1 MNVPVYSP
9 EQANKLPEK
18 PGVYRFYDKEGQLIY
33 VGKAKSLRKR
43 VGSYFMHKLHTDRKT
58 RKMVSE
64 VHLIEFTIVNSEF
77 DALLLENNLIKNFQP
92 KYNINLRDDKS
103 YPYICVTRERFPRIY
118 STRQVDPAKG
128 VYFGPYASVRAM
140 NSVLELFRNI
150 YFIRT
155 CNYNLSEE
163 NIRRG
168 KFKVCLEYHIEKC
181 KGPCEGLQ
189 DEEDYNKDIEHAI
202 HILKGNIQTVKNY
215 FKQEMAD
222 AAVAMRFELAQ
233 KYKEKLETLENF
245 QSKSVV
251 VNQKITDVDVFSI
264 VSDEKSAFVNY
275 LRIKN
280 GSIIT
285 AKTVEIRKKL
295 EEANADILALVMVE
309 LRERYNSDSKEII
322 THIPVEMEV
331 DGIEIGIP
339 KIGDKKKLVDLS
351 IKNALF
357 YKKEREKQELEKEPR
372 EQRILKTL
380 QKDLRLKEPPIQ
392 IECFDNS
399 NLQGTNPV
407 ASMVCF
413 KNAKPS
419 KSDYRRF
426 AIKTVEGPDDFASMK
441 EIVGRRYYRL
451 KEEGQPM
458 PNLIV
463 IDGGKGQLSSAA
475 EALKELGLYGQIPI
489 VGIAKKLEEIYFPE
503 DSYPLYI
510 SKKSESLKLLQR
522 IRDEA
527 HRFAITFHR
536 QKRSKATFTSELD
549 HIKGIGGKTVDK
561 LLARYR
567 SIKNIKQAPLEDLQ
581 ALIGKDKTQAL
592 MEGLGIGAG
601 K

>member
-1 MNVPVYSP
+1 MNVPVYTP
-9 EQANKLPEK
+9 DQAGALPEK
-18 PGVYRFYDKEGQLIY
+18 PGVYRFYDEEGQLIY
-33 VGKAKSLRKR
+33 VGKAKSLKKR
-43 VGSYFMHKLHTDRKT
+43 VSSYFMNKLHSDRKT
-58 RKMVSE
+58 RKMASE
-64 VHLIEFTIVNSEF
+64 VRRIEFTIVNSEF
-77 DALLLENNLIKNFQP
+77 DALLLENNLIKTFQP

-103 YPYICVTRERFPRIY
+103 FPYICVTRERFPRIF
-118 STRQVDPAKG
+118 STRQVDPEKG

-140 NSVLELFRNI
+140 NNVLELFRNL
-150 YFIRT
+150 YYIRT

-168 KFKVCLEYHIEKC
+168 KFKVCLEYHIGKC

-189 DEEDYNKDIEHAI
+189 NEEEYNKDVEYAI
-202 HILKGNIQTVKNY
+202 HILKGNIQIVKNY
-215 FKQEMAD
+215 FKQEMT
-222 AAVAMRFELAQ
+222 AAAAGMRFELAQ
-233 KYKEKLETLENF
+233 QYKEKLETLENF
-245 QSKSVV
+245 QARSVV

-275 LRIKN
+275 LKIKN
-280 GSIIT
+280 GAIVT

-295 EEANADILALVMVE
+295 DETDADILALVIVE
-309 LRERYNSDSKEII
+309 LRERYHSDSKEIL
-322 THIPVEMEV
+322 THIPVELEV
-331 DGIEIGIP
+331 ENVEISIP
-339 KIGDKKKLVDLS
+339 KIGDKRKLVELS

-380 QKDLRLKEPPIQ
+380 QKDLRLKETPFH

-441 EIVGRRYYRL
+441 EIVGRRYFRL
-451 KEEGQPM
+451 KEEGQPL

-463 IDGGKGQLSSAA
+463 IDGGKGQLSSAV
-475 EALKELGLYGQIPI
+475 EVLKELGLYGQIPI
-489 VGIAKKLEEIYFPE
+489 IGIAKKLEEIYFPE
-503 DSYPLYI
+503 DSYPLHI

-536 QKRSKATFTSELD
+536 QKRSKASFTSELD
-549 HIKGIGGKTVDK
+549 KIKGIGGKTVDK
-561 LLARYR
+561 LLAHYR
-567 SIKNIKQAPLEDLQ
+567 SIKNIREAPLEDLQ
-581 ALIGKDKTQAL
+581 ALIGKDKARAL
-592 MEGLGIGAG
+592 VEGLGRRG
-601 K
+601 